1 MPSGLVV
8 RDGERRGGNA
18 ALPAA
23 GAEAVDR
30 TIAVVNG
37 HLVTWSDLDEQMRF
51 EALENKRPLKE
62 LTAADRHTAFE
73 HLVQDW
79 ILRDQMQGTLPAT
92 ESDVDT
98 RIAAIREIW
107 GLVPHMDDDNAKWA
121 ATLERYGLSPQELR
135 ELVANQLEILRF
147 LEFRVRPL
155 VGVSRQEVDDYYT
168 DTLAPQVRARGETPE
183 PEDQVSSNDSP
194 TAGRAEDGPGDAE
207 VDRYPAFAEPGAD
220 SVGRGAVRAS
230 RHLPKGQI
238 WGQMYGSA
246 MSEEPEQDKSGQ
258 EQGSKDALP
267 KAAPGA
273 PPIGTG
279 TRCC

>member
-1 MPSGLVV
+1 MTSGKQSGRWAGVCLLVWLCATAGAV
-8 RDGERRGGNA
+8 AGNA
-18 ALPAA
+18 SLPAA
-23 GAEAVDR
+23 DAGATAGAQVVDR

-51 EALENKRPLKE
+51 EALENQRPLKN
-62 LTAADRHTAFE
+62 LTEEDRRTAFE

-79 ILRDQMQGTLPAT
+79 ILRDQMQGTLPAS

-121 ATLERYGLSPQELR
+121 ATLERYGLSSQELR
-135 ELVANQLEILRF
+135 ALVANQVEILRF

-183 PEDQVSSNDSP
+183 PEDQVSSIIRQLLEEQKMNQEMQKWIDTLRSQS
-194 TAGRAEDGPGDAE
+194 RVQILWDG
-207 VDRYPAFAEPGAD
+207 
-220 SVGRGAVRAS
+220 VR
-230 RHLPKGQI
+230 
-238 WGQMYGSA
+238 
-246 MSEEPEQDKSGQ
+246 
-258 EQGSKDALP
+258 
-267 KAAPGA
+267 
-273 PPIGTG
+273 
-279 TRCC
+279 